1 MNKKEIA
8 INKTEWVQR
17 QRGESDFF
25 LREREREVYKN
36 LKGKDMT
43 SLVGKK
49 LVKCDCRSGDG
60 GFCIVKKRWFMGKV
74 DYGFMRE
81 RERER
86 VGKGVGVCVL

>member
-1 MNKKEIA
+1 M
-8 INKTEWVQR
+8 
-17 QRGESDFF
+17 
-25 LREREREVYKN
+25 YKN

-86 VGKGVGVCVL
+86 ERVGKGVGVCVL

>member
-1 MNKKEIA
+1 M
-8 INKTEWVQR
+8 
-17 QRGESDFF
+17 
-25 LREREREVYKN
+25 YKN
-36 LKGKDMT
+36 LKVKDMT

-81 RERER
+81 KERERER
-86 VGKGVGVCVL
+86 ESGEGCGGMCVMIERMSGWE